1 VTGLAWLNAGL
12 RFVLEL
18 VGIVALGI
26 WGWTAAGESPFRIAL
41 AIAAPL
47 VLIAVWAR
55 LIAPRSRSPLDP
67 RTRFVV
73 GSGLLL
79 ATAGALWAAGHP
91 TAAAL
96 FAILIAVNT
105 ALAFAFKAPGL
116 FEAGP
121 N

>member
-1 VTGLAWLNAGL
+1 MGIIAGLNAAL

-26 WGWTAAGESPFRIAL
+26 WGWTVADDSPLRFVL
-41 AIAAPL
+41 AVGAPL
-47 VLIAVWAR
+47 ALIVVWAF

-79 ATAGALWAAGHP
+79 VAAGALWAAGFP
-91 TAAAL
+91 AAAAI
-96 FAILIAVNT
+96 FAVLNVVNT
-105 ALAFAFKAPGL
+105 ALAFVFPLPELLDRG
-116 FEAGP
+116 
-121 N
+121 